1 MRPGD
6 ETTVEGRLFD
16 GRYRM
21 IRRIGSGGMARVFLA
36 EDVDLHRE
44 VAIKVLHDR
53 YSEDA
58 QFVERFA
65 REARAAAGLNHPN
78 IVAIYDRGQS
88 EGSYYIAMEYL
99 DGETLKDVILRE
111 GPLPE
116 RRAIDVTLQL
126 LAALRFAHRREIIHR
141 DVKPHNVMVLRDGRV
156 KVADFGIARAG
167 DSEMTEA
174 GSIVG
179 TAQYLSPEQA
189 RGQHVG
195 PESDLYSVG
204 VVLYE
209 MLTGRVPFTGDS
221 AVAIAMKHVQET
233 PVPPRQIVPSIP
245 PELESVVQRAMAKD
259 PARRYHSADEMGMD
273 LDRVRKGLGVTQ
285 ATASMAATD
294 AYGAAGRTMVA
305 PPPPPTSG
313 SYAPVAQAPPPPRR
327 TWPWVVVLVLLA
339 AIAGLAAYLF
349 LNLGD
354 SGTKG
359 PTTSTASEVKLQ
371 SVIDFPV
378 DGAIAQLTA
387 QGLTVKQVRAFSA
400 KPKDTVVKMD
410 PVAGTL
416 VPPGSEVTITVSDGI
431 EQVDVKD
438 VVGKQV
444 DSAVAILQGDGF
456 KVTQKGKSSDTVPD
470 GQVISQD
477 PPAGTQADKGSA
489 VVLTVSRGIAQV
501 AVPNVI
507 NLPEGE
513 ARRQIEG
520 AGFVVSVDNAPSA
533 TIPAG
538 TVISQDPGA
547 NRKAD
552 KGSTVTIVVS
562 SGAPQ
567 ARIPTVAGKSEDDG
581 RATLEDL
588 GFNVDTQ
595 DVPVTDPAQ
604 DGAVQGTDPPAGT
617 NVPPGSTVTMAIG
630 RIGP

>member
-36 EDVDLHRE
+36 EDVDLHRD

-116 RRAIDVTLQL
+116 RRAIDITLQL

-245 PELESVVQRAMAKD
+245 AELEAVVQRAMAKD

-273 LDRVRKGLGVTQ
+273 LDRVRKGLGVMG
-285 ATASMAATD
+285 ATASMAAGEY
-294 AYGAAGRTMVA
+294 AAAGRTMVA

-313 SYAPVAQAPPPPRR
+313 SYPVAQAPTPPRR
-327 TWPWVVVLVLLA
+327 TWPWVVVLILLA

-354 SGTKG
+354 SGG
-359 PTTSTASEVKLQ
+359 GGETTASTAAQVPMPN
-371 SVIDFPV
+371 VIDFPAAV
-378 DGAIAQLTA
+378 AVSQLTDA
-387 QGLTVKQVRAFSA
+387 GFKVTQEHRFS
-400 KPKDTVVKMD
+400 KRPKDTVIKSD
-410 PVAGTL
+410 PVADTL
-416 VPPGSEVTITVSDGI
+416 VAPNSDVTITISDGI
-431 EQVDVKD
+431 EQVAVKD
-438 VVGKQV
+438 VVGKQF
-444 DSAVAILQGDGF
+444 DSASTILKGDGF
-456 KVTQKGKSSDTVPD
+456 KVAEKGKSSDTIPE

-477 PPAGTQADKGSA
+477 PPAGTTTDKGA
-489 VVLTVSRGIAQV
+489 NVTLTVSRGVAQV
-501 AVPNVI
+501 TVPNVI
-507 NLPEGE
+507 NLSEGE

-533 TIPAG
+533 TIANG

-552 KGSTVTIVVS
+552 KGSKVTIVVS
-562 SGAPQ
+562 SGPPTTQ
-567 ARIPTVAGKSEDDG
+567 IPTVAGQTEDDA
-581 RATLEDL
+581 RTNLEDL
-588 GFNVDTQ
+588 GFTVESA
-595 DVPVTDPAQ
+595 DVPTLDPAQ
-604 DGAVQGTDPPAGT
+604 DGVVQSTDPPAGKT
-617 NVPPGSTVTMAIG
+617 VNQGSTVTMQVG
-630 RIGP
+630 RLGP

>member
-1 MRPGD
+1 MRPDD

-36 EDVDLHRE
+36 EDVDLHRD
-44 VAIKVLHDR
+44 VAIKILHDR

-78 IVAIYDRGQS
+78 IVAIYDRGQF

-99 DGETLKDVILRE
+99 DGETLKDVIIRE

-116 RRAIDVTLQL
+116 RRAIDITLQL

-245 PELESVVQRAMAKD
+245 PELEAVVQRAMAKD
-259 PARRYHSADEMGMD
+259 PALRYHSADEMGMD

-285 ATASMAATD
+285 ATAALSASD
-294 AYGAAGRTMVA
+294 AYAAAGRTMVA
-305 PPPPPTSG
+305 PPPPTSG
-313 SYAPVAQAPPPPRR
+313 AYAPTQAPPPPRR
-327 TWPWVVVLVLLA
+327 NWPWVVVLILLA
-339 AIAGLAAYLF
+339 AVAGLAAYLF

-354 SGTKG
+354 SGGNNDTA
-359 PTTSTASEVKLQ
+359 TTTAQVTLR

-378 DGAIAQLTA
+378 DAAVAQLTA
-387 QGLTVKQVRAFSA
+387 DGLTVKQVRAFSS
-400 KPKDTVVKMD
+400 KPKDTVTKMD
-410 PVAGTL
+410 PAAGT
-416 VPPGSEVTITVSDGI
+416 VVDAGSEVTITVSDGV
-431 EQVDVKD
+431 EQVEVND
-438 VVGKQV
+438 VVGKQA
-444 DSAVAILQGDGF
+444 DSAETILKGDGF
-456 KVTQKGKSSDTVPD
+456 KVTQKGKSSDTVPE
-470 GQVISQD
+470 GQVISQN
-477 PPAGTQADKGSA
+477 PAAGSEADKGST
-489 VVLTVSRGIAQV
+489 VTITVSRGLAQV
-501 AVPNVI
+501 TVPNVI

-520 AGFVVSVDNAPSA
+520 EGFEVSVDNAPSA
-533 TIPAG
+533 TIAAG

-562 SGAPQ
+562 SGVPQ
-567 ARIPTVAGKSEDDG
+567 ERVPTVAGKSEDDA
-581 RATLEDL
+581 RQTLEDL
-588 GFNVDTQ
+588 GFTVETA
-595 DVPVTDPAQ
+595 DVLVTDPAQ
-604 DGAVQGTDPPAGT
+604 DGAAQETDPPAGSE
-617 NVPPGSTVTMAIG
+617 VPQGSTVTILVG
-630 RIGP
+630 RLGP

>member
-1 MRPGD
+1 MRPDD

-36 EDVDLHRE
+36 EDVDLHRD
-44 VAIKVLHDR
+44 VAIKILHDR

-78 IVAIYDRGQS
+78 IVAIYDRGQF

-99 DGETLKDVILRE
+99 DGETLKDVIVRE

-116 RRAIDVTLQL
+116 RRAIDITLQL

-233 PVPPRQIVPSIP
+233 PVPPRQIVPAIP
-245 PELESVVQRAMAKD
+245 AELEAVVQRAMAKD

-285 ATASMAATD
+285 ATAALSATD
-294 AYGAAGRTMVA
+294 AYAAAGRTMVA
-305 PPPPPTSG
+305 PPPPTSG
-313 SYAPVAQAPPPPRR
+313 AYAPAQAPTPPRR
-327 TWPWVVVLVLLA
+327 NWPWVVVLA
-339 AIAGLAAYLF
+339 AARRRRGPGRLPVPQPRRQRRWHRHRDHERAGDAAQRDRLP
-349 LNLGD
+349 GRRG
-354 SGTKG
+354 SR
-359 PTTSTASEVKLQ
+359 
-371 SVIDFPV
+371 PV
-378 DGAIAQLTA
+378 DRRRPDRQAGARVLVEAEGHRHQDGSRCGRGGRRRLRGDDH
-387 QGLTVKQVRAFSA
+387 GLRRHRA
-400 KPKDTVVKMD
+400 DRGGRRRRQTGRQRRDD
-410 PVAGTL
+410 PEGRR
-416 VPPGSEVTITVSDGI
+416 
-431 EQVDVKD
+431 
-438 VVGKQV
+438 
-444 DSAVAILQGDGF
+444 LQGHAE
-456 KVTQKGKSSDTVPD
+456 
-470 GQVISQD
+470 GQELRHRARG
-477 PPAGTQADKGSA
+477 PGHLAG
-489 VVLTVSRGIAQV
+489 SRGGHRR
-501 AVPNVI
+501 PTR
-507 NLPEGE
+507 
-513 ARRQIEG
+513 ARR
-520 AGFVVSVDNAPSA
+520 SRSPS
-533 TIPAG
+533 
-538 TVISQDPGA
+538 
-547 NRKAD
+547 
-552 KGSTVTIVVS
+552 
-562 SGAPQ
+562 
-567 ARIPTVAGKSEDDG
+567 
-581 RATLEDL
+581 RA
-588 GFNVDTQ
+588 
-595 DVPVTDPAQ
+595 A
-604 DGAVQGTDPPAGT
+604 
-617 NVPPGSTVTMAIG
+617 S
-630 RIGP
+630 RR

>member
-36 EDVDLHRE
+36 EDVDLHRD

-116 RRAIDVTLQL
+116 RRAIDITLQL

-245 PELESVVQRAMAKD
+245 AELEAVVQRAMAKD
-259 PARRYHSADEMGMD
+259 PSRRYHSADEMGMD

-285 ATASMAATD
+285 ATASMAATEY
-294 AYGAAGRTMVA
+294 AAAGRTVVA
-305 PPPPPTSG
+305 PPPPTSG
-313 SYAPVAQAPPPPRR
+313 SYGPVGQAPPPRR
-327 TWPWVVVLVLLA
+327 TWPWVVVLILLA

-354 SGTKG
+354 SGGNGDTS
-359 PTTSTASEVKLQ
+359 STAAQVTMP
-371 SVIDFPV
+371 SVIGFQADA
-378 DGAIAQLTA
+378 AIAALTDA
-387 QGLTVKQVRAFSA
+387 GFKVNQERAFSK
-400 KPKDTVVKMD
+400 KPKDTVIKQD
-410 PVAGTL
+410 PVANTVVL
-416 VPPGSEVTITVSDGI
+416 PNSDVTITISDGI
-431 EQVDVKD
+431 EQVEVKD
-438 VVGKQV
+438 VVGKQFE
-444 DSAVAILQGDGF
+444 SARTILTGDGF
-456 KVTQKGKSSDTVPD
+456 KVTQKGKSSDTVPE

-477 PPAGTQADKGSA
+477 PIAGTSTDKGSN
-489 VVLTVSRGIAQV
+489 VTLTVSRGLAQV
-501 AVPNVI
+501 TVPNVI

-520 AGFVVSVDNAPSA
+520 AGFVASVDNAPSA
-533 TIPAG
+533 TIAAG

-562 SGAPQ
+562 SGPPTT
-567 ARIPTVAGKSEDDG
+567 RIPDVRGQSQDD
-581 RATLEDL
+581 AQTALEDL
-588 GFNVDTQ
+588 GFTVQ
-595 DVPVTDPAQ
+595 VADVPTLDPAQ
-604 DGAVQGTDPPAGT
+604 DGVVQSTDPPQGQTVAQ
-617 NVPPGSTVTMAIG
+617 GSTVTMSVG
-630 RIGP
+630 RLGP